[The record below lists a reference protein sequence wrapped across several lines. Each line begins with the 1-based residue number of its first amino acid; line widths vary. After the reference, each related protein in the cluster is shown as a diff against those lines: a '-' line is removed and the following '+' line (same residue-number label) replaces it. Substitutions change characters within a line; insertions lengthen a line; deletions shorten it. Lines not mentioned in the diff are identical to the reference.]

1 MKINNKIRTWLRLQN
16 IIFLLLLLT
25 ITGLLGWLS
34 ERYKYEA
41 DWTANHRN
49 TLSEASS
56 KLLQRMPGPIHIT
69 AFARDSK
76 LLPTRRKIREL
87 IERYQRRKS
96 DIKLSFVDPNTEPD
110 RVRSEGISVNG
121 ELIVEYHKR
130 REHIK
135 NLSEETLTNTLQR
148 LLRSGEQKIV
158 FITGHGER
166 SPDGRANQDYNLFI
180 KGLAS
185 KGIKASSLSLNDTP
199 KIPADT
205 SVLVIASPQINYLPG
220 EVKII
225 LNYLKK
231 GGNLLWLHD
240 PGSLHGL
247 DKLADELGI
256 SFVPGTIVDP
266 TTQMLGIN
274 DPSFAVITRYG
285 HHPVVQDFSYM
296 TIYPRAAGLEDFEKN
311 NWKATALLKTV
322 ARSWSETS
330 KLEGSIAFDK
340 GSDTPGPLT
349 ISFALTRPR
358 PQAQKVARAA
368 KKTAPREKD
377 QRVIVLGDGDFISNT
392 YLGNQ
397 GNQDL
402 GYNIINWLSHDDNF
416 ISIPSTTAPDAQL
429 VLEKRTWGLLGMVFL
444 IVLPVMLL
452 VTGIVIWLRRRKR

>member
-1 MKINNKIRTWLRLQN
+1 MKINHKIRTQLRLQN
-16 IIFLLLLLT
+16 ILFLVLLLS
-25 ITGLLGWLS
+25 IIGLLGWLS
-34 ERYKYEA
+34 QRYSYQA

-49 TLSEASS
+49 TLSEASV

-69 AFARDSK
+69 AFARDSE
-76 LLPTRRKIREL
+76 LLPTRHKIHEL
-87 IERYQRRKS
+87 IDRYEHNKP
-96 DIKLSFVDPNTEPD
+96 DIMLHFVDPNTDPD

-121 ELIVEYHKR
+121 ELIVEYQGR

-148 LLRSGEQKIV
+148 LLRSGQQKIV

-166 SPDGRANQDYNLFI
+166 KPDGKANQDYNLFI

-185 KGIKASSLSLNDTP
+185 KGIKASSLSLNDNP
-199 KIPADT
+199 EIPADT
-205 SVLVIASPQINYLPG
+205 SVLVIASPQVDYLPG
-220 EVKII
+220 EVNIL

-247 DKLADELGI
+247 DRLAKSLGI

-266 TTQMLGIN
+266 TTQMLGIS
-274 DPSFAVITRYG
+274 DPSFALVTGYG
-285 HHPVVQDFSYM
+285 HHPVVQDFTYM
-296 TIYPRAAGLEDFEKN
+296 TIYPRAAGLQHFEIN
-311 NWKATALLKTV
+311 HWKASVLLQTV

-349 ISFALTRPR
+349 IGFALTRPQ
-358 PQAQKVARAA
+358 PKTNKTNKKQDA
-368 KKTAPREKD
+368 KEKN

-402 GYNIINWLSHDDNF
+402 GYNIVNWLSHDDNF
-416 ISIPSTTAPDAQL
+416 ISIPSTTAPDTEL
-429 VLEKRTWGLLGMVFL
+429 VLEKRTWSLLGLVFL
-444 IVLPVMLL
+444 IVLPMILL
-452 VTGIVIWLRRRKR
+452 SSGIVIWLKRRKR